1 MSRRVHRVGN
11 PPSEPHHEMRR
22 SARPRLP
29 PLSRR
34 RGARTPT
41 QWQGARHGTPTPTGV
56 QTGTRR
62 TRRLPA
68 ILSHPQLD
76 AAGQPVVDP
85 DPPMATR
92 TAFRP
97 PRSTSANGVHDV
109 PSGAGPAASNHRIC
123 SRSSPAF
130 QESASEGS
138 STLRTKPSPTR
149 TGALMSIAQELAGS
163 ACVCVTHR
171 QLDGVKRVPIARCGW
186 PSPADRR
193 YRNAMGRDRQPWEV
207 SGAYGRHTPFT
218 DEGRSGAARCPNAR
232 KVGSLGGSGPQG
244 RGRSAYRCRAPQG

>member
-29 PLSRR
+29 PLSPR

-171 QLDGVKRVPIARCGW
+171 QLGGVKRVPIAR
-186 PSPADRR
+186 
-193 YRNAMGRDRQPWEV
+193 
-207 SGAYGRHTPFT
+207 SGPISLARA
-218 DEGRSGAARCPNAR
+218 GRSGVSGWRRRGRWPRCRWRAGRAR
-232 KVGSLGGSGPQG
+232 LG
-244 RGRSAYRCRAPQG
+244 RGRSAWWCGGRRGWRPLARRGAARRRPGRR